1 MSPFFCFFS
10 SLQKLKK
17 ERNYKLSIYYKCN
30 PSYITWK
37 KKKKKKKRNCH
48 FFLISLRE
56 KEKEKEKQ
64 KLPFSN
70 VADVP
75 R

>member
-1 MSPFFCFFS
+1 MEEE
-10 SLQKLKK
+10 K
-17 ERNYKLSIYYKCN
+17 EKE
-30 PSYITWK
+30 
-37 KKKKKKKRNCH
+37 KRNCH

-56 KEKEKEKQ
+56 KEKKIA
-64 KLPFSN
+64 FSN